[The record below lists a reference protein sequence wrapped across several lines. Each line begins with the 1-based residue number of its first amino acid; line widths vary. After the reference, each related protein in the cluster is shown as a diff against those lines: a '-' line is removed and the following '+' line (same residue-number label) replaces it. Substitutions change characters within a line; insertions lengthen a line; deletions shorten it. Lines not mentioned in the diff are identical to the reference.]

1 VVAAFG
7 VFYCIRGG
15 TNMKVLQEKILN
27 EGKVLSGDV
36 LKVDAFLNHQIDPVL
51 MQEIGKEFAKRFKED
66 NITKI
71 VTIESSGIAPA
82 VMAALE
88 LGVKVIFARKRKSL
102 TLQDNMYVA
111 NVYSFTKQETNE
123 ISLSRNHIDETDR
136 VLIIDDFLANG
147 QAALELGVKVIFAR
161 KRKSLTLQDNM
172 YVAKVYSFTKQET
185 NEISLSRNHID
196 ENDRV
201 LIIDD
206 FLANGQAALGLM
218 SLVEQAGASIA
229 GIGIVIEKAFQDG
242 GKKLREQ
249 GVRVESLAEIA
260 SLDNGTVTFVQQETA
275 EVN

>member
-1 VVAAFG
+1 
-7 VFYCIRGG
+7 
-15 TNMKVLQEKILN
+15 MKVLQEKILN

-51 MQEIGKEFAKRFKED
+51 MQEIGKEFAKRFKEE

-123 ISLSRNHIDETDR
+123 ISLSRT
-136 VLIIDDFLANG
+136 
-147 QAALELGVKVIFAR
+147 
-161 KRKSLTLQDNM
+161 
-172 YVAKVYSFTKQET
+172 
-185 NEISLSRNHID
+185 HID

-275 EVN
+275 EVK

>member
-1 VVAAFG
+1 
-7 VFYCIRGG
+7 
-15 TNMKVLQEKILN
+15 MKVLQEKILN

-123 ISLSRNHIDETDR
+123 ISLSRNHIDE
-136 VLIIDDFLANG
+136 
-147 QAALELGVKVIFAR
+147 
-161 KRKSLTLQDNM
+161 
-172 YVAKVYSFTKQET
+172 
-185 NEISLSRNHID
+185 
-196 ENDRV
+196 NDRV

-275 EVN
+275 EVK

>member
-1 VVAAFG
+1 
-7 VFYCIRGG
+7 
-15 TNMKVLQEKILN
+15 MKVLQEKILN

-51 MQEIGKEFAKRFKED
+51 MQEVGKEFAKRFKEE

-123 ISLSRNHIDETDR
+123 ISLSRT
-136 VLIIDDFLANG
+136 
-147 QAALELGVKVIFAR
+147 
-161 KRKSLTLQDNM
+161 
-172 YVAKVYSFTKQET
+172 
-185 NEISLSRNHID
+185 HID

-260 SLDNGTVTFVQQETA
+260 SLDNSTVTFVQQETA
-275 EVN
+275 EVK

>member
-1 VVAAFG
+1 
-7 VFYCIRGG
+7 
-15 TNMKVLQEKILN
+15 MKVLQEKILN

-51 MQEIGKEFAKRFKED
+51 MQEIGKEFAKRFKEE

-71 VTIESSGIAPA
+71 VTIESSGIAPS

-111 NVYSFTKQETNE
+111 N
-123 ISLSRNHIDETDR
+123 
-136 VLIIDDFLANG
+136 
-147 QAALELGVKVIFAR
+147 
-161 KRKSLTLQDNM
+161 
-172 YVAKVYSFTKQET
+172 VYSFTKQET

-229 GIGIVIEKAFQDG
+229 GVGIVIEKAFQDG

-249 GVRVESLAEIA
+249 GVRVESLAKIA

-275 EVN
+275 EVK

>member
-1 VVAAFG
+1 
-7 VFYCIRGG
+7 
-15 TNMKVLQEKILN
+15 MKVLQEKILN

-51 MQEIGKEFAKRFKED
+51 MQEIGKEFAKRFKEE

-123 ISLSRNHIDETDR
+123 ISLSRNHIDE
-136 VLIIDDFLANG
+136 
-147 QAALELGVKVIFAR
+147 
-161 KRKSLTLQDNM
+161 S
-172 YVAKVYSFTKQET
+172 
-185 NEISLSRNHID
+185 
-196 ENDRV
+196 DRV

-218 SLVEQAGASIA
+218 SLVEQAGATIA

-260 SLDNGTVTFVQQETA
+260 SLDNGTVTFVQHETA
-275 EVN
+275 EVK

>member
-1 VVAAFG
+1 
-7 VFYCIRGG
+7 
-15 TNMKVLQEKILN
+15 MKVLQEKILN

-51 MQEIGKEFAKRFKED
+51 MQEIGKEFAKRFKEE

-123 ISLSRNHIDETDR
+123 ISLSRNHI
-136 VLIIDDFLANG
+136 A
-147 QAALELGVKVIFAR
+147 
-161 KRKSLTLQDNM
+161 
-172 YVAKVYSFTKQET
+172 
-185 NEISLSRNHID
+185 

-218 SLVEQAGASIA
+218 SLVEQSGASIA